1 MSIQRGTEL
10 ITFHRS
16 LPMSCPYLPNR
27 RETQLF
33 TELIGIEAQRTYQ
46 HLSQAGFRRSH
57 HIAYRPACQGC
68 SACVPVRIVV
78 DDFKMGRTWRRVL
91 KANQDLTVRDVG
103 ATVTDEQYGL
113 FKRYVESRHGD
124 GDMANMT
131 RRDYHNMVVTSPV
144 ETTLFEFRTRGGTL
158 IAVCLADRMTD
169 GYSAVYSFFEPSLPK
184 RSLGSHVI
192 LWLVEHAAQEG
203 LPYVYLGFWVE
214 GSPKMEYKG
223 RFRPIEGFGAA
234 GWRPLATM
242 RKLRDEDS
250 AP

>member
-16 LPMSCPYLPNR
+16 LPMACPYLPNR
-27 RETQLF
+27 QETQLF
-33 TELIGIEAQRTYQ
+33 TELIGIDAQRTYQ

-78 DDFKMGRTWRRVL
+78 GEFKASRTWRRVL
-91 KANQDLTVRDVG
+91 AANRDLVARDVG
-103 ATVTDEQYGL
+103 QTVTDEQYAL

-124 GDMANMT
+124 GDMAKMT

-144 ETTLFEFRTRGGTL
+144 DTVLFEFRTAGGEL

-169 GYSAVYSFFEPSLPK
+169 GYSAVYSYFEPSMPK
-184 RSLGSHVI
+184 RSLGSFVI
-192 LWLVEHAAQEG
+192 LWLIERAAAEG
-203 LPYVYLGFWVE
+203 MPFVYLGFWVRE
-214 GSPKMEYKG
+214 SPKMEYKS

-234 GWRPLATM
+234 GWRPLEETH
-242 RKLRDEDS
+242 RLLDDD
-250 AP
+250 